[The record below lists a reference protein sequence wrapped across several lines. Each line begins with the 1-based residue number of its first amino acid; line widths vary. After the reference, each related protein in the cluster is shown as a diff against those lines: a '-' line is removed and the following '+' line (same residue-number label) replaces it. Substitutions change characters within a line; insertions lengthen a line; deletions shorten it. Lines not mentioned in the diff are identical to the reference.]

1 MRVKKKDVSE
11 EAYNER
17 VAGYNQ
23 REAELR
29 AKGKNKRATRYAN
42 RKANKEVRMYE
53 RAQRQES
60 KK

>member
-1 MRVKKKDVSE
+1 MARAIKKKDPSE

-42 RKANKEVRMYE
+42 RKANKEVRFYE
-53 RAQRQES
+53 RSQ
-60 KK
+60 K